1 MKQRSIFGVLVLV
14 VVVALTQCTV
24 QKRLYR
30 KGYYI
35 SFNRT
40 PKISNPP
47 SEKRQ
52 LNDRLAQDTA
62 VSSNENEIQ
71 PIVRSSDTPA
81 SSTTKTVEDQ
91 DHATS
96 TQRTPVTS
104 LTANVIKAKENV
116 KSTVKQV
123 VLAKQKPKELKRPKR
138 TAIALITSSLIIVSL
153 FTIFFGL
160 SSSGPLLLIAA
171 FVVFLGAV
179 IALFVGLSR
188 EYEQHKRNVLN
199 QNPDTKKPELSASD
213 WKRLNQKRLKIAV
226 GVTIALTVIFFCL
239 LIVWLSSTVIN
250 SGFFL
255 FVIGA
260 LFLFFIGLAWS
271 RYEPK
276 KPETNS

>member
-1 MKQRSIFGVLVLV
+1 MIQRSIFGVLVLV

-47 SEKRQ
+47 NEKRQ
-52 LNDRLAQDTA
+52 LDDRSAQDTA

-91 DHATS
+91 NHTNS

-138 TAIALITSSLIIVSL
+138 TAIALIMTALIITSL
-153 FTIFFGL
+153 VIIFFGL
-160 SSSGPLLLIAA
+160 SSLSPGPVIAA
-171 FVVFLGAV
+171 FVLFLGAV
-179 IALFVGLSR
+179 IGLFVGLSL
-188 EYEQHKRNVLN
+188 EYEEHKRNMLN
-199 QNPDTKKPELSASD
+199 QKPETKQPEVSTTD
-213 WKRLNQKRLKIAV
+213 WETLNQKRLKIAV

-250 SGFFL
+250 SGLFL
-255 FVIGA
+255 MVIGA
-260 LFLFFIGLAWS
+260 LFLFFIALAWS